1 MNYKTIC
8 CSLCKHVCNI
18 VCFVLLQTSMSVV
31 DTGVTDAL
39 TLMVPTGVNAMRDI
53 TTLQLL
59 QPVLVRGQVK
69 CN

>member
-1 MNYKTIC
+1 
-8 CSLCKHVCNI
+8 
-18 VCFVLLQTSMSVV
+18 MSVV